1 MELLEEIN
9 RNGATIVMVTHD
21 PELARRAPR
30 NIQVVDGQ
38 LADFTLYQ
46 GKPETGVSSSNT
58 TPNTTPKTA
67 EV

>member
-9 RNGATIVMVTHD
+9 REGSTIIMVTHD
-21 PELARRAPR
+21 QELARRAPR

-46 GKPETGVSSSNT
+46 N
-58 TPNTTPKTA
+58 KTMDA
-67 EV
+67 VASQANHPAIEV

>member
-1 MELLEEIN
+1 
-9 RNGATIVMVTHD
+9 MVTHD

-46 GKPETGVSSSNT
+46 DKSSDAIEPQVQVNQHDSQHNINQQPDQSAGV
-58 TPNTTPKTA
+58 
-67 EV
+67 